1 MIPPLMTGYL
11 LGKHVELRFK
21 NGDVA
26 RGVVIRLKLAGKR
39 SVTVVDERSE
49 DYDEKLGCW
58 LPRRP
63 RDEREY
69 PYALIESIMVI
80 DRIETLMVNL

>member
-1 MIPPLMTGYL
+1 VIPPLLTGYL

-26 RGVVIRLKLAGKR
+26 RGVVVRLKLAGKR
-39 SVTVVDERSE
+39 TIIVVDERAE
-49 DYDEKLGCW
+49 DYDESLGCW

-69 PYALIESIMVI
+69 PHKDIESIMVI
-80 DRIETLMVNL
+80 DRKETLVVNL